1 MALLDQQVRD
11 QIGQLFEQ
19 LDGPVNMVFYTRR
32 ASPLVL
38 PGQSSDADCPSCSDE
53 EQLLGELAGLS
64 EKLSL
69 EIHDQR
75 SAPDVFR
82 EAGIDKVPALVLRGQ
97 STAGRVRF
105 FGLPAGY
112 EFSTLVA
119 DIVDVSRG
127 TIELSERT
135 RSALEA
141 LEEPV
146 HLQVFVTPT

>member
-11 QIGQLFEQ
+11 QVSQLFAE
-19 LDGPVNMVFYTRR
+19 LDGPVQMIFYTVRQS
-32 ASPLVL
+32 ALVL
-38 PGQSSDADCPSCSDE
+38 PGQTGPECPSCADE
-53 EQLLGELAGLS
+53 EQLLTELAELS
-64 EKLSL
+64 DKVTL
-69 EIHDQR
+69 EVHDVR
-75 SAPDVFR
+75 DERAAAE
-82 EAGIDKVPALVLRGQ
+82 EAGIDKLPALVLRGP

-119 DIVDVSRG
+119 DLVDVSRG
-127 TIELSERT
+127 TVELT
-135 RSALEA
+135 DKAKAQLDA